1 MWGFDLPIRTKLA
14 IWAALGVLL
23 VAGMLT
29 VQQVGDLWASRER
42 SVAATKEHLVVE
54 ALRAAKDLGD
64 MRLENREMRLAIA
77 PSDVARALE
86 MLRAAA
92 NSAENHI
99 TSARNFAEDDA
110 DKATFDALDKLTKDY
125 VDVSVDLAAALRD
138 YGDTVEKVRGAVA
151 IGNQMTALIDK
162 SAAAMLAAAD
172 AGNEQANIESA
183 RVGFINLGI
192 GLFVVIVLA
201 GVAVF
206 GALAIS
212 RPIRRIGDVL
222 RQLAHG
228 NKDVFVPYTR
238 RADEVGDNARA
249 AQAFKEMLIRIEHL
263 EHSEKETAKRMG
275 EQRHAAVLDVASAFE
290 MTVASVV
297 RSVSSSS
304 IELEAAAEALGA
316 MAGSTRDLSG
326 KVLSASTQAA
336 NNVQSVSIATEELIA
351 SGGEI
356 GRQVQ
361 ESAMIAAEAVT
372 QAKMT
377 DGRIAEL
384 IRATARIGDVV
395 KLINAIA
402 EQTNLLALN
411 ATIEAARAGA
421 AGKGFAVVAQ
431 EVKALAAQT
440 AKATNEI
447 GQQIAA
453 VQAATQDSVGGIK
466 EIGGTINRIA
476 EISAAITSAVESQA
490 LATREIADNVQAA
503 TSGAADVTANIG
515 EVNDR
520 AADITSASSQILD
533 SAKALAQDSSRL
545 SADMEKLLTAV
556 RSA

>member
-1 MWGFDLPIRTKLA
+1 
-14 IWAALGVLL
+14 
-23 VAGMLT
+23 
-29 VQQVGDLWASRER
+29 
-42 SVAATKEHLVVE
+42 
-54 ALRAAKDLGD
+54 
-64 MRLENREMRLAIA
+64 
-77 PSDVARALE
+77 
-86 MLRAAA
+86 
-92 NSAENHI
+92 
-99 TSARNFAEDDA
+99 
-110 DKATFDALDKLTKDY
+110 
-125 VDVSVDLAAALRD
+125 
-138 YGDTVEKVRGAVA
+138 
-151 IGNQMTALIDK
+151 
-162 SAAAMLAAAD
+162 
-172 AGNEQANIESA
+172 
-183 RVGFINLGI
+183 
-192 GLFVVIVLA
+192 
-201 GVAVF
+201 
-206 GALAIS
+206 
-212 RPIRRIGDVL
+212 
-222 RQLAHG
+222 
-228 NKDVFVPYTR
+228 
-238 RADEVGDNARA
+238 
-249 AQAFKEMLIRIEHL
+249 
-263 EHSEKETAKRMG
+263 
-275 EQRHAAVLDVASAFE
+275 
-290 MTVASVV
+290 
-297 RSVSSSS
+297 
-304 IELEAAAEALGA
+304 
-316 MAGSTRDLSG
+316 
-326 KVLSASTQAA
+326 
-336 NNVQSVSIATEELIA
+336 
-351 SGGEI
+351 
-356 GRQVQ
+356 
-361 ESAMIAAEAVT
+361 
-372 QAKMT
+372 
-377 DGRIAEL
+377 GRIAEL

>member
-1 MWGFDLPIRTKLA
+1 M
-14 IWAALGVLL
+14 
-23 VAGMLT
+23 
-29 VQQVGDLWASRER
+29 
-42 SVAATKEHLVVE
+42 
-54 ALRAAKDLGD
+54 
-64 MRLENREMRLAIA
+64 
-77 PSDVARALE
+77 
-86 MLRAAA
+86 
-92 NSAENHI
+92 
-99 TSARNFAEDDA
+99 
-110 DKATFDALDKLTKDY
+110 
-125 VDVSVDLAAALRD
+125 
-138 YGDTVEKVRGAVA
+138 
-151 IGNQMTALIDK
+151 
-162 SAAAMLAAAD
+162 
-172 AGNEQANIESA
+172 
-183 RVGFINLGI
+183 
-192 GLFVVIVLA
+192 
-201 GVAVF
+201 
-206 GALAIS
+206 
-212 RPIRRIGDVL
+212 

-304 IELEAAAEALGA
+304 IELEAAAEALGV
-316 MAGSTRDLSG
+316 MAGATRDLSG
-326 KVLSASTQAA
+326 KVLAASTQAA

-361 ESAMIAAEAVT
+361 ELAMIAAEAVT

-520 AADITSASSQILD
+520 AADITSASSQIFD

>member
-1 MWGFDLPIRTKLA
+1 MWGFDLSIRTKLA
-14 IWAALGVLL
+14 IWAAIGVLL
-23 VAGMLT
+23 VAGMLAI
-29 VQQVGDLWASRER
+29 QQAGDLWASRER
-42 SVAATKEHLVVE
+42 SVAAAKELSVVE

-64 MRLENREMRLAIA
+64 VRLENREMRLAIA
-77 PSDVARALE
+77 PSEVARALE
-86 MLRAAA
+86 ALRAAA

-99 TSARNFAEDDA
+99 ANARNLAEDA
-110 DKATFDALDKLTKDY
+110 TDKATFDALDKLTKDC
-125 VDVSVDLAAALRD
+125 VDVSVELAAALTD
-138 YGDTVEKVRGAVA
+138 YGDTVEKVRRAVA
-151 IGNQMTALIDK
+151 IGNEMTALIDK
-162 SAAAMLAAAD
+162 STAAMLAAAD
-172 AGNEQANIESA
+172 TGNEQANIEST
-183 RVGFINLGI
+183 RVGIINLGI
-192 GLFVVIVLA
+192 GLSVIIVLA
-201 GVAVF
+201 GAAVF
-206 GALAIS
+206 GALAIG
-212 RPIRRIGDVL
+212 RPIRRLGDVL

-228 NKDVFVPYTR
+228 NKDVVVPYTG
-238 RADEVGDNARA
+238 RADEVGDTARA
-249 AQAFKEMLIRIEHL
+249 AQAFKEMLTRIEQL
-263 EHSEKETAKRMG
+263 EHSEKETAKQMR
-275 EQRHAAVLDVASAFE
+275 EQQRAGIHEVASAFE
-290 MTVASVV
+290 TTVASVV

-351 SGGEI
+351 SGSEI
-356 GRQVQ
+356 GCQVQ
-361 ESAMIAAEAVT
+361 ESTMIAAEAVT

-384 IRATARIGDVV
+384 IRAVDRIGDVV

-411 ATIEAARAGA
+411 ATIEAARAGV
-421 AGKGFAVVAQ
+421 AGRGFAVVAQ
-431 EVKALAAQT
+431 EVKALATQT

-453 VQAATQDSVGGIK
+453 VQAATQDSVGSIK

-476 EISAAITSAVESQA
+476 EISAAITAAVEMQA

-503 TSGAADVTANIG
+503 TSRAAHVTANIG
-515 EVNDR
+515 EVNNN
-520 AADITSASSQILD
+520 AADIMSASSQILT

-545 SADMEKLLTAV
+545 SADMEKLLAAV